1 MLRIYR
7 TYNSAVKFSKYKFNN
22 KLLGDVTWN
31 NLSLSLSLSI
41 YIYIYKL
48 IVINSYNSYHS
59 DFERILY
66 TLLKFGPSKNE

>member
-7 TYNSAVKFSKYKFNN
+7 TYNPAVGFSKYKFNN

-31 NLSLSLSLSI
+31 NLSLS
-41 YIYIYKL
+41 IYIYKL
-48 IVINSYNSYHS
+48 IVIDSYNSYHS

>member
-31 NLSLSLSLSI
+31 NLSLSLSL

-48 IVINSYNSYHS
+48 IVIDSYNSYHS

-66 TLLKFGPSKNE
+66 TLLKFGPSKND

>member
-41 YIYIYKL
+41 YIYKL
-48 IVINSYNSYHS
+48 IVIDSYNSYHS

>member
-7 TYNSAVKFSKYKFNN
+7 TYNSTLKFSKYKFNN

-41 YIYIYKL
+41 YIYKL
-48 IVINSYNSYHS
+48 IVIDSYNSYHS